1 MYMFNTKYYKYGVQ
15 SMWAYTFFVSSTILK
30 GKIYYFFLQIL

>member
-30 GKIYYFFLQIL
+30 GKKNFIYFF